1 MKIIK
6 SCLFYLF
13 LGIAGFLTA
22 IGLCIVDTESIL
34 AFIGY
39 WLVVAVLW
47 VIVIVG
53 FRNQLAEYL
62 AKKRGILADD
72 DEDYIEVVEF
82 EEIRPRLRPTY
93 KQEFEECYQIA
104 EAVEEERYR
113 AEILARADK
122 IIAEL
127 GTKKLPVSA

>member
-6 SCLFYLF
+6 NCLFYLF
-13 LGIAGFLTA
+13 LGIAGILTV
-22 IGLCIVDTESIL
+22 IGLCIVDIESIL
-34 AFIGY
+34 ALIGY

-62 AKKRGILADD
+62 AKEWVLLAE
-72 DEDYIEVVEF
+72 DEDDFAEIEF

-104 EAVEEERYR
+104 EAVQEERYR

-127 GTKKLPVSA
+127 STKKPPVSA

>member
-6 SCLFYLF
+6 NCLFYLF
-13 LGIAGFLTA
+13 LGIAGILTV
-22 IGLCIVDTESIL
+22 IGLCIVDIESIL
-34 AFIGY
+34 ALIGY
-39 WLVVAVLW
+39 WSVVAVLW

-62 AKKRGILADD
+62 AKEWVLLAE
-72 DEDYIEVVEF
+72 DEDDFAEIEF

-104 EAVEEERYR
+104 EAVQEERYR

-127 GTKKLPVSA
+127 STKKPPVSA